1 MDCSTPDF
9 PVHHQCPHY
18 AQTHRVGDAIQP
30 SHPLLTLLLQP
41 SIFPSIR
48 DFSKESVLCIRW
60 PKYWGFNF
68 SISPSNEYSGLI
80 SFRMDWLDLLTDQET
95 LKCLLQQHSS
105 KASILRHSAFFKVQ
119 LSHLYVT
126 NGNTLALNRR
136 TFVGKVISLHF
147 SMLSRLVIAYLPRSK
162 HLLISCLQ
170 SPSAVIL
177 ESQKVKS
184 LTVSIVCPSISHKI
198 MGSDTMI
205 LVYECWDLSQL
216 FHSPLSPSQEA
227 L

>member
-1 MDCSTPDF
+1 MCPTPCNLMDCSTPDF
-9 PVHHQCPHY
+9 PVHHQCPDY

-126 NGNTLALNRR
+126 NGNTLALTRR

-177 ESQKVKS
+177 ESQKV
-184 LTVSIVCPSISHKI
+184 VSHC
-198 MGSDTMI
+198 
-205 LVYECWDLSQL
+205 
-216 FHSPLSPSQEA
+216 FHCLPIYFP
-227 L
+227 